1 MIFEEGGAGRLA
13 PGEGTPCLARG
24 VCTVGTLNRLRYIQ
38 RNMITAN
45 VTTSTRLVTPTPRNT
60 STVQVS
66 RGRQIAVLE
75 AETHKECRGC
85 RIRSC
90 CYSQSA
96 TPILRVPMVA
106 AITCNVKI
114 SSIKIPR

>member
-1 MIFEEGGAGRLA
+1 MLGVFGAGDDNGACTPKIAGQPLIFEGGGTGRLA
-13 PGEGTPCLARG
+13 PGEGAPCLARG

-45 VTTSTRLVTPTPRNT
+45 VPTSTRLVAPTPRNT

-75 AETHKECRGC
+75 AETH
-85 RIRSC
+85 
-90 CYSQSA
+90 
-96 TPILRVPMVA
+96 
-106 AITCNVKI
+106 
-114 SSIKIPR
+114 